1 MAFRDK
7 FLKVLEQNGGHGS
20 DNVAQ
25 VIETAREVVTD
36 FSPAYFRLLLSG
48 QPPRPEDIQAL
59 AVGLGIS
66 PRHFLDDE
74 QATRLQQFEEVSRF
88 MSERLN
94 RSDLADS
101 FAEYVTKKRD
111 FGMKI

>member
-1 MAFRDK
+1 M
-7 FLKVLEQNGGHGS
+7 
-20 DNVAQ
+20 
-25 VIETAREVVTD
+25 
-36 FSPAYFRLLLSG
+36 
-48 QPPRPEDIQAL
+48 

-101 FAEYVTKKRD
+101 FAEYVTKKARFRNED
-111 FGMKI
+111 LTYDDLYEIAKEFLSDLYE